1 MLESTEKFSVMRV
14 IHIFLL
20 TSISIIGMCVVNTST
35 ASDFDEELE
44 VLRKHGD
51 WRFGADVG
59 AGAIHLEL
67 PQGTIS
73 ENKFYLGVRGEYALN
88 PKFLLGI
95 EASGWIIQPGEVEY
109 NTNPPPMN
117 FESQIEGEGLAP
129 ILLTARY
136 YPWDDSSWYLKAGA
150 GYVSHW
156 QTHLGVTERESG
168 AGVMLGGGY
177 DFVINQSWDIT
188 AFISYS
194 TGSAGDEDYDAIT
207 LAVGFNY
214 KIRRK

>member
-1 MLESTEKFSVMRV
+1 MRV
-14 IHIFLL
+14 IRVFLL
-20 TSISIIGMCVVNTST
+20 MSISIIDLCVANTSV
-35 ASDFDEELE
+35 ASDSINEWV

-51 WRFGADVG
+51 WWLGADAG

-67 PQGTIS
+67 PEGTIS
-73 ENKFYLGVRGEYALN
+73 ENKFYLGVRGEYVLSS
-88 PKFLLGI
+88 KFLLGI
-95 EASGWIIQPGEVEY
+95 EASGWLIQPGEIEY
-109 NTNPPPMN
+109 NTNPPPNN
-117 FESQIEGEGLAP
+117 FERQIEGEGLAP

-136 YPWDDSSWYLKAGA
+136 YPWNESSWYLKAGA

-156 QTHLGVTERESG
+156 KTHLGVTERESG

-188 AFISYS
+188 AFVSYS
-194 TGSAGDEDYDAIT
+194 TGSAGAEDYDAIT
-207 LAVGFNY
+207 LALGFTY